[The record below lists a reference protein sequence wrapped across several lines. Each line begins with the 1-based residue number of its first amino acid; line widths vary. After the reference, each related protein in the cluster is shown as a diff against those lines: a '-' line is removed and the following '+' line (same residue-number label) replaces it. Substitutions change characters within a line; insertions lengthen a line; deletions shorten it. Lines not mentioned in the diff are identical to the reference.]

1 MPAPPAVIA
10 ALNKMLF
17 NELTAIKQ
25 YFLHARMMR
34 HWGFKALGERN
45 HQESIGEMRYA
56 DKLTE
61 RILMLDGL
69 PNFQAVLHSRWGPPK
84 RVPSITRGLGLR
96 ERSLESSSARQPC
109 RCV

>member
-17 NELTAIKQ
+17 NELTAING

-45 HQESIGEMRYA
+45 HQEPIGEMRYA

-69 PNFQAVLHSRWGPPK
+69 PNFQAVLHIAGGRLRGCRAPPAA
-84 RVPSITRGLGLR
+84 LGYR
-96 ERSLESSSARQPC
+96 NGR
-109 RCV
+109 